1 MSFVN
6 VRQPGQTLGHEIL
19 SRAKE
24 VRLAAV
30 TSAHSRRPQVVRL
43 QTKGVLMWLSRAYFS
58 LPNNIWV
65 IALLY
70 GAGEIAS
77 FWP

>member
-1 MSFVN
+1 MNRASA
-6 VRQPGQTLGHEIL
+6 RQPGQTLDHEIL

-30 TSAHSRRPQVVRL
+30 TSAHGCRPQVVRL
-43 QTKGVLMWLSRAYFS
+43 QMKGELKWLSRAYFS
-58 LPNNIWV
+58 LPNNIWS

-70 GAGEIAS
+70 GAEKIAS
-77 FWP
+77 FLP